1 MISLARAWLSHPGFE
16 ILWHEQILF
25 DLLSANVFKGEGEF
39 ITKLLQLK
47 CDEQTQ
53 GPGNSTK
60 TKRQKPWKHHW
71 SCLEYTLGFDFS
83 IWCHR
88 FSDFEVNKR
97 QRKGEKSW
105 RQSENILFLWS
116 KPSNY
121 QEKLRCHA
129 CDGRTDKRRKVEKRA
144 VFWIESETAIS
155 VSHIKSE
162 PNDNHDVSVNDDGDV
177 GDDHNVSP
185 LCTQPVRI
193 QIMNGMRRVYIHSAF
208 RMPLPR

>member
-16 ILWHEQILF
+16 ILWHERILF

-129 CDGRTDKRRKVEKRA
+129 REQRTDGRKTGGGGKWKIVQCSGRP
-144 VFWIESETAIS
+144 ETAIS
-155 VSHIKSE
+155 FIGQDLCWHLFEKGARKT
-162 PNDNHDVSVNDDGDV
+162 NDFKKMISALYVY
-177 GDDHNVSP
+177 NV
-185 LCTQPVRI
+185 
-193 QIMNGMRRVYIHSAF
+193 
-208 RMPLPR
+208 

>member
-129 CDGRTDKRRKVEKRA
+129 REQRTDGRKTGGGGKWKIVQCSGRP
-144 VFWIESETAIS
+144 ETAIS
-155 VSHIKSE
+155 FIGQDLCWHLFEKGARKT
-162 PNDNHDVSVNDDGDV
+162 NDLKKNDQR
-177 GDDHNVSP
+177 P
-185 LCTQPVRI
+185 LR
-193 QIMNGMRRVYIHSAF
+193 
-208 RMPLPR
+208 L